1 VSKLKVPSVQHLAR
15 NWRSTPERI
24 CRKLVSLAESPPSFN
39 YNPLFGAVRDML
51 VFNQPYDEIV
61 EGVRRHVKRLDVRE
75 NLLGVLPLIR
85 DHFASVVPDFVQAI
99 DRRYYSIGRG
109 LRVPFD
115 PPLLYGVGGKL
126 IFPWFS
132 FWRSNP
138 LADARLSLF
147 VTLVDELLADDP
159 DLAAADFQ
167 ILDFSVP
174 KTRKTKAGEQKP
186 ARQLR
191 IVDASDIP
199 RVSVQ
204 TKLEM
209 LTIFAEGYRMAVQEL
224 SSTAKTKPSDEQS
237 RQSDIRQADLF
248 DDDPQAPS

>member
-1 VSKLKVPSVQHLAR
+1 
-15 NWRSTPERI
+15 
-24 CRKLVSLAESPPSFN
+24 
-39 YNPLFGAVRDML
+39 ML
-51 VFNQPYDEIV
+51 VFQQPYDEIV
-61 EGVRRHVKRLDVRE
+61 EGIRRGIKRADVRD

-85 DHFASVVPDFVQAI
+85 DHFSSVAPDFVQGI

-109 LRVPFD
+109 LMVPFD
-115 PPLLYGVGGKL
+115 PPLLYGPGGKL
-126 IFPWFS
+126 TFPWFS

-174 KTRKTKAGEQKP
+174 KGNKLKAGQPKP
-186 ARQLR
+186 PRQLR
-191 IVDASDIP
+191 IIDACDIP
-199 RVSVQ
+199 RVSES

-209 LTIFAEGYRMAVQEL
+209 LTVFAEGYFMAAAEHCAG
-224 SSTAKTKPSDEQS
+224 SA
-237 RQSDIRQADLF
+237 
-248 DDDPQAPS
+248 APLPI

>member
-1 VSKLKVPSVQHLAR
+1 MSKLKVPSVQHLAR
-15 NWRSTPERI
+15 NWRSTPERV
-24 CRKLVSLAESPPSFN
+24 CRKLVSLAKSPPSFN

-51 VFNQPYDEIV
+51 VFQQPYDEIV
-61 EGVRRHVKRLDVRE
+61 EGVRRHIKRSDVRD

-85 DHFASVVPDFVQAI
+85 DHFASVDPKFVQAI

-115 PPLLYGVGGKL
+115 PPLLYGIGGKL

-174 KTRKTKAGEQKP
+174 KAKTKPGEEKP
-186 ARQLR
+186 PRQLR
-191 IVDASDIP
+191 IIDARDIP
-199 RVSVQ
+199 RLSEEL
-204 TKLEM
+204 KLEM
-209 LTIFAEGYRMAVQEL
+209 LTIFAEGYRLAVAEL
-224 SSTAKTKPSDEQS
+224 SSAKTKPSQDQTEERDS
-237 RQSDIRQADLF
+237 RQADF
-248 DDDPQAPS
+248 FEDDPLVPS

>member
-1 VSKLKVPSVQHLAR
+1 MAR
-15 NWRSTPERI
+15 NWRNTPERT
-24 CRKLVSLAESPPSFN
+24 CRKLVSLVENPPIFN
-39 YNPLFGAVRDML
+39 YNPLFAAVRDML

-61 EGVRRHVKRLDVRE
+61 EGIRRGIKRANVRE

-85 DHFASVVPDFVQAI
+85 DHFASVAPDFVQAI

-109 LRVPFD
+109 LMVPFD
-115 PPLLYGVGGKL
+115 PPLLYGTGGKL
-126 IFPWFS
+126 TFPWFS

-174 KTRKTKAGEQKP
+174 KVKKAGRSKP
-186 ARQLR
+186 PRQLR
-191 IVDASDIP
+191 IIDARDIP
-199 RVSVQ
+199 RVSES

-209 LTIFAEGYRMAVQEL
+209 LTVFAEGYFMAIAEL
-224 SSTAKTKPSDEQS
+224 STSAKARPSDGQTQA
-237 RQSDIRQADLF
+237 RDPRQADF
-248 DDDPQAPS
+248 FEDDPVVPS

>member
-15 NWRSTPERI
+15 NWRSTPERT
-24 CRKLVSLAESPPSFN
+24 CRKLVSLVENPPIFN
-39 YNPLFGAVRDML
+39 YNALFAAVRDML

-61 EGVRRHVKRLDVRE
+61 EGIRRGIKRADVRE

-85 DHFASVVPDFVQAI
+85 DHFASVDPDFVQGI

-109 LRVPFD
+109 LMVPFD

-126 IFPWFS
+126 TFPWFS

-147 VTLVDELLADDP
+147 VTMVDELLADDP

-167 ILDFSVP
+167 ILDFSVS
-174 KTRKTKAGEQKP
+174 KVKAGRKKP
-186 ARQLR
+186 PRQLR
-191 IVDASDIP
+191 VIDARDIP
-199 RVSVQ
+199 RVTEQ

-209 LTIFAEGYRMAVQEL
+209 LTVFAEGYFMAVSEL
-224 SSTAKTKPSDEQS
+224 SAAAKAGPADGQTQERDPRQGDFFEGDPPTPS
-237 RQSDIRQADLF
+237 
-248 DDDPQAPS
+248 

>member
-1 VSKLKVPSVQHLAR
+1 MSKLKVPSVQHLAR
-15 NWRSTPERI
+15 NWRNTPERT
-24 CRKLVSLAESPPSFN
+24 CRKLVTLVENPPIFN
-39 YNPLFGAVRDML
+39 YNALFAAVRDML

-61 EGVRRHVKRLDVRE
+61 EGIRRGIKRADVRD

-85 DHFASVVPDFVQAI
+85 DHFACVAPDFVQGI

-109 LRVPFD
+109 LMVPFD
-115 PPLLYGVGGKL
+115 PPLLYGTGGKL
-126 IFPWFS
+126 TFPWFS

-174 KTRKTKAGEQKP
+174 KVKKAKAGQSKP
-186 ARQLR
+186 PRQLR
-191 IVDASDIP
+191 VIDARDIR
-199 RVSVQ
+199 RVSEL

-209 LTIFAEGYRMAVQEL
+209 LTVFAEGYFMAVAEL
-224 SSTAKTKPSDEQS
+224 SSAPKARTSDTSPEQRDP
-237 RQSDIRQADLF
+237 RQPDF
-248 DDDPQAPS
+248 FEDDPVTPS

>member
-15 NWRSTPERI
+15 NWRNTPERT
-24 CRKLVSLAESPPSFN
+24 CRKLVTLVENPPIFN
-39 YNPLFGAVRDML
+39 YNALFAAVRDML

-61 EGVRRHVKRLDVRE
+61 EGIRRGIKRADVRE

-85 DHFASVVPDFVQAI
+85 DHFASVAPDFVQGI
-99 DRRYYSIGRG
+99 DRRYYLIGRG
-109 LRVPFD
+109 LMVPFD
-115 PPLLYGVGGKL
+115 PPLLYGTGGKL
-126 IFPWFS
+126 TFPWFS

-174 KTRKTKAGEQKP
+174 KANKAKAGQTKAL
-186 ARQLR
+186 RQLR
-191 IVDASDIP
+191 IIDARDIP
-199 RVSVQ
+199 RVSES
-204 TKLEM
+204 TKFEM
-209 LTIFAEGYRMAVQEL
+209 LTVFAEGYFMAVAEL
-224 SSTAKTKPSDEQS
+224 AAAGNARPSDGQS
-237 RQSDIRQADLF
+237 RERDPRQADLF
-248 DDDPQAPS
+248 EEDPPTRS

>member
-15 NWRSTPERI
+15 NWRNTPERT
-24 CRKLVSLAESPPSFN
+24 CRKLVSLVENPPIFN
-39 YNPLFGAVRDML
+39 YNALFAAVRGML

-61 EGVRRHVKRLDVRE
+61 EGIRRGIKRADVRE

-85 DHFASVVPDFVQAI
+85 GHFASVAPDFVQGI

-109 LRVPFD
+109 LMVPFD
-115 PPLLYGVGGKL
+115 PPLLYGTGGKL
-126 IFPWFS
+126 TFPWFS

-174 KTRKTKAGEQKP
+174 KVKKVKGQPKP
-186 ARQLR
+186 PRQLR
-191 IVDASDIP
+191 IIDACDIP
-199 RVSVQ
+199 RVSEP

-209 LTIFAEGYRMAVQEL
+209 LTVFAEGYFMAVAEL
-224 SSTAKTKPSDEQS
+224 ATGARARPSDGQTQERDP
-237 RQSDIRQADLF
+237 RQGDF
-248 DDDPQAPS
+248 FEDDPLPPS

>member
-15 NWRSTPERI
+15 NWRSTPERT
-24 CRKLVSLAESPPSFN
+24 CRKLVSLVENPPIFN
-39 YNPLFGAVRDML
+39 YNALFAAVRDML

-61 EGVRRHVKRLDVRE
+61 EGIRRSIKRADVRE

-85 DHFASVVPDFVQAI
+85 DHFAGASPDFVQGI

-109 LRVPFD
+109 LMVPFD
-115 PPLLYGVGGKL
+115 PPLLYGTEGKL
-126 IFPWFS
+126 TFPWFS

-138 LADARLSLF
+138 LADVRLSLF

-174 KTRKTKAGEQKP
+174 KLRKSKAGQTKAP
-186 ARQLR
+186 RQLR
-191 IVDASDIP
+191 IAIP
-199 RVSVQ
+199 
-204 TKLEM
+204 TKWSLM
-209 LTIFAEGYRMAVQEL
+209 GSLAM
-224 SSTAKTKPSDEQS
+224 S
-237 RQSDIRQADLF
+237 F
-248 DDDPQAPS
+248 DN

>member
-1 VSKLKVPSVQHLAR
+1 LIS
-15 NWRSTPERI
+15 
-24 CRKLVSLAESPPSFN
+24 LVENPPIFN
-39 YNPLFGAVRDML
+39 YNALFAAVRDML

-61 EGVRRHVKRLDVRE
+61 EGIRRGIKRADVRE

-85 DHFASVVPDFVQAI
+85 DHFSSVAPDFVQGV

-109 LRVPFD
+109 LMVPFD
-115 PPLLYGVGGKL
+115 PPLLYGTGGKL
-126 IFPWFS
+126 TFPWFS

-174 KTRKTKAGEQKP
+174 KAKMLKVGQPKP
-186 ARQLR
+186 PRQLR
-191 IVDASDIP
+191 VIDTRDIP
-199 RVSVQ
+199 RVSGP

-209 LTIFAEGYRMAVQEL
+209 LTVFAEGYFRAVAELATAAKARPTDGQTQEHD
-224 SSTAKTKPSDEQS
+224 A
-237 RQSDIRQADLF
+237 RQADF
-248 DDDPQAPS
+248 FEDDPLPPS

>member
-1 VSKLKVPSVQHLAR
+1 VTKLKVPSVQHLAR
-15 NWRSTPERI
+15 NWRNTPERT
-24 CRKLVSLAESPPSFN
+24 CRKLVALVESPPIFN
-39 YNPLFGAVRDML
+39 YNALFAAVRDML

-61 EGVRRHVKRLDVRE
+61 EGIRRGIKRADVRE

-85 DHFASVVPDFVQAI
+85 DHFASVAPDFVQGI

-109 LRVPFD
+109 LMVPFD
-115 PPLLYGVGGKL
+115 PPLLYGIGGKL
-126 IFPWFS
+126 TFPWFS

-147 VTLVDELLADDP
+147 VTMVDELLADDP

-174 KTRKTKAGEQKP
+174 KVKAGRTKP
-186 ARQLR
+186 PRQLR
-191 IVDASDIP
+191 IIDARDIP
-199 RVSVQ
+199 RVTES

-209 LTIFAEGYRMAVQEL
+209 LTVFAEGYFMAVAEL
-224 SSTAKTKPSDEQS
+224 ATAARARPSDGQAQERDP
-237 RQSDIRQADLF
+237 RQGDF
-248 DDDPQAPS
+248 FEDDPPPPS

>member
-1 VSKLKVPSVQHLAR
+1 MLKLKVPSVQHLAR
-15 NWRSTPERI
+15 NWRNTPERT
-24 CRKLVSLAESPPSFN
+24 CRKLVSLVESPPIFN
-39 YNPLFGAVRDML
+39 YNALFAAVRDML

-61 EGVRRHVKRLDVRE
+61 EGIRRGIKRADVRE

-85 DHFASVVPDFVQAI
+85 DHFASVAPDFVQGI

-109 LRVPFD
+109 LMVPFD
-115 PPLLYGVGGKL
+115 PPLLYGTGGKL
-126 IFPWFS
+126 TFPWFS

-138 LADARLSLF
+138 LSDTRLSLF

-174 KTRKTKAGEQKP
+174 KGKKLKAGQPKTP
-186 ARQLR
+186 RQLR
-191 IVDASDIP
+191 IIDARDIP
-199 RVSVQ
+199 RVSEQ

-209 LTIFAEGYRMAVQEL
+209 LTVFAEGYFMAVAEL
-224 SSTAKTKPSDEQS
+224 ASAANVRPSDGQTQE
-237 RQSDIRQADLF
+237 RDPRQADF
-248 DDDPQAPS
+248 FEDDPQVPS

>member
-1 VSKLKVPSVQHLAR
+1 MSKLKVPSVQHLAR

-61 EGVRRHVKRLDVRE
+61 EGVRRHIKRSDVRE

-85 DHFASVVPDFVQAI
+85 DHFAGVSPDFVQAI

-138 LADARLSLF
+138 LADVRLSLF
-147 VTLVDELLADDP
+147 TSLVDELLADDP

-174 KTRKTKAGEQKP
+174 KVKTKPGEQKP
-186 ARQLR
+186 PRKLR
-191 IVDASDIP
+191 IVDARDIP
-199 RVSVQ
+199 RVSDE

-209 LTIFAEGYRMAVQEL
+209 LTIFAEGYRMAVAEL
-224 SSTAKTKPSDEQS
+224 SSAAKTKPSEGQAEHRDS
-237 RQSDIRQADLF
+237 RQADF
-248 DDDPQAPS
+248 FEDDPQAPS

>member
-1 VSKLKVPSVQHLAR
+1 
-15 NWRSTPERI
+15 
-24 CRKLVSLAESPPSFN
+24 
-39 YNPLFGAVRDML
+39 ML

-61 EGVRRHVKRLDVRE
+61 EGICRGVKRADVRG

-85 DHFASVVPDFVQAI
+85 DHFASVAPDFVQGI

-109 LRVPFD
+109 LMVPFD
-115 PPLLYGVGGKL
+115 PPLLYGAGGKL
-126 IFPWFS
+126 TFPWFS

-174 KTRKTKAGEQKP
+174 KVKRLKAEQSKP
-186 ARQLR
+186 PRQLR
-191 IVDASDIP
+191 IIDARDIP
-199 RVSVQ
+199 RVSEP

-209 LTIFAEGYRMAVQEL
+209 LTVFAEGYFMAVAEL
-224 SSTAKTKPSDEQS
+224 SASTGRPGEGQTRERDP
-237 RQSDIRQADLF
+237 RQADFF
-248 DDDPQAPS
+248 DDDPLTPS